1 VVYSEVQRPVVLA
14 KRLGCYFSIFSCWDG
29 YKEE

>member
-14 KRLGCYFSIFSCWDG
+14 KGVGFYFSNCSCWDG